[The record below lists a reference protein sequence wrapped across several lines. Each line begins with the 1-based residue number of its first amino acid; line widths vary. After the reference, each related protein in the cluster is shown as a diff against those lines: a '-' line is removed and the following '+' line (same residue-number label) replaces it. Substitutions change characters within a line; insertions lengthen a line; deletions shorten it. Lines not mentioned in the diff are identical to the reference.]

1 MTQAAPRALRPADF
15 VSAEAFARERRE
27 VFPAGWVPV
36 CRASDVADPGAQW
49 AATIGDTPILITR
62 GRDGALNALSNVCR
76 HRSMILVETG
86 EQAGAIRCP
95 YHLWT
100 YDLEGR
106 LLSAPL
112 MGAVDIAGCD
122 LPRYAVEDWGGWVM
136 VNLDGRAA
144 PLAGTLAPL
153 GPILRPDLVAGFEEG
168 YRLRFVHDWNWKVM
182 LENFAESYHHI
193 GAHVQSLQP
202 FWPAAE
208 SSAAFS
214 TPHWIDLTHSLD
226 PEKGSLRVFVIFP
239 MFLLAI
245 VEPPPGEGAATEP
258 PGPRPFDGVVWYEM
272 IPTGPEQI
280 TLDIV
285 GYFPPERAADRDAMA
300 AQKALALAIH
310 EEDIPVCARTQAGLR
325 SPDAVMGPLSPLESG
340 LALFRD
346 WVARAG
352 ALETPV

>member
-1 MTQAAPRALRPADF
+1 MTQAAPRVLTPADF
-15 VSAEAFARERRE
+15 VSAEALARERRE

-36 CRASDVADPGAQW
+36 CRASDVAGPGAQW

-76 HRSMILVETG
+76 HRAMTLVETG
-86 EQAGAIRCP
+86 EQAGVIRCP

-100 YDLEGR
+100 YDLEGK

-112 MGAVDIAGCD
+112 MGDVDVAGCD
-122 LPRYAVEDWGGWVM
+122 LPRYAVEAWGGWVM

-144 PLAGTLAPL
+144 PLAETLAPL
-153 GPILRPDLVAGFEEG
+153 APILRPDLIAGFEEG
-168 YRLRFVHDWNWKVM
+168 YRLRFVHEWNWKVM

-193 GAHVQSLQP
+193 GAHASTLQP

-208 SSAAFS
+208 SSARQS

-226 PEKGSLRVFVIFP
+226 AEKGSLRVFVIFP
-239 MFLLAI
+239 TFLLAI
-245 VEPPPGEGAATEP
+245 VEPPGAGRPVGEPSVAT
-258 PGPRPFDGVVWYEM
+258 PFDGVVWYEM
-272 IPTGPEQI
+272 IPTGPERI

-285 GYFPPERAADRDAMA
+285 GYFPADRAADAKAMA
-300 AQKALALAIH
+300 EQKALALAIH

-340 LALFRD
+340 LALFRS
-346 WVARAG
+346 WVARGG
-352 ALETPV
+352 APEA